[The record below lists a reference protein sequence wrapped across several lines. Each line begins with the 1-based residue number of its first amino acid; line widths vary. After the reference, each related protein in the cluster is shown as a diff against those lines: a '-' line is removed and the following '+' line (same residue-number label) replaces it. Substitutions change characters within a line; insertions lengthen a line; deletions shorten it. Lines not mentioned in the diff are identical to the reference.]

1 MKPKKTPRSG
11 QGDLFKARLDQI
23 LNPKHS
29 LFVLADQM
37 DWQCF
42 KEVFGPLFVEGV
54 GRPGLPVRLIV
65 GLHYLK
71 YTFDES
77 YESVVER
84 FLENFYWQYFC
95 GFEFFQH
102 EFPYEVVQ

>member
-1 MKPKKTPRSG
+1 MKPKETPRSG

-23 LNPKHS
+23 LNPKHP

-37 DWQCF
+37 DWKYF
-42 KEVFGPLFVEGV
+42 EDAFGPLFVEGI
-54 GRPGLPVRLIV
+54 GRPGLPVRLIG

-77 YESVVER
+77 DEWVVEH
-84 FLENFYWQYFC
+84 FLENGYWRVPRTLVDSPMVLC
-95 GFEFFQH
+95 
-102 EFPYEVVQ
+102 